1 MYYRPGPL
9 VQAYYCYDIV
19 KLKRFGP
26 PRPYNLEVPKETTPM
41 KVLVSLAAIS
51 SAMLLATGGIMVTKT
66 ATARPIVNPTEQ
78 MIVLPAFKYLGPS
91 RASTIKACEYDVKP
105 YKMLIT
111 DEDFLNFESCL
122 IDLT

>member
-1 MYYRPGPL
+1 
-9 VQAYYCYDIV
+9 
-19 KLKRFGP
+19 
-26 PRPYNLEVPKETTPM
+26 M

-51 SAMLLATGGIMVTKT
+51 SALLLATGGIMVIKT

-111 DEDFLNFESCL
+111 DEDYDHFEACL
-122 IDLT
+122 IDYT